1 MVILKAN
8 SNLIQCAIG
17 SLDWSK
23 AFGIDVDRKVEIFN
37 ETIPNIL
44 RNFIPN
50 RSLLLM
56 IGNLN
61 G

>member
-23 AFGIDVDRKVEIFN
+23 TFGIDVDRKVEIFN